1 MMKCVE
7 ENKMVNFFKR
17 KIIALRKVIEKQG
30 TVSKILSA
38 MAWCNLK
45 RLRK

>member
-1 MMKCVE
+1 MKYIK

-17 KIIALRKVIEKQG
+17 KITASRKVMKKQG

-38 MAWCNLK
+38 IA
-45 RLRK
+45 